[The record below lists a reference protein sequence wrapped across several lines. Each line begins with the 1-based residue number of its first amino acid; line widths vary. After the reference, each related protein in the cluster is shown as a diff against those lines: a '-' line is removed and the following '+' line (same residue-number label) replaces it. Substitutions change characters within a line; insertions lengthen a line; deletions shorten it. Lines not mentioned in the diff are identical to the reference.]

1 MINSR
6 NGFTYLANI
15 VMLSF
20 SMVLFIFEK
29 HSLMQFEV
37 LAITCVILGIITNFF
52 YISNIRESPLSS
64 EAEFKEKIFVREA
77 NSNFSE
83 GERQA

>member
-20 SMVLFIFEK
+20 SMVLFIFEE
-29 HSLMQFEV
+29 HSLMQFKV
-37 LAITCVILGIITNFF
+37 LAITCVILGVISNFF
-52 YISNIRESPLSS
+52 YINNVREQPLSA
-64 EAEFKEKIFVREA
+64 EAESKEKIFA
-77 NSNFSE
+77 GLDS
-83 GERQA
+83 